1 MVIKHVGHI
10 TQVLLY
16 KYIIIYLTVYC
27 VLYIVPLETFQLQ
40 PNTFDNYQQQKD
52 DHGSNTLVSVLQP
65 WCKPKIKVY
74 YMDMWCTIRM
84 FTCMSDQIT
93 VVHGSCVQAKCFLS
107 ERKFSKYMYIL
118 YCTCNKQSAEKN
130 YF

>member
-1 MVIKHVGHI
+1 MYFNYKSSVQEKGCKRQVVIKHVGHK

-74 YMDMWCTIRM
+74 YMDM
-84 FTCMSDQIT
+84 
-93 VVHGSCVQAKCFLS
+93 
-107 ERKFSKYMYIL
+107 
-118 YCTCNKQSAEKN
+118 
-130 YF
+130 